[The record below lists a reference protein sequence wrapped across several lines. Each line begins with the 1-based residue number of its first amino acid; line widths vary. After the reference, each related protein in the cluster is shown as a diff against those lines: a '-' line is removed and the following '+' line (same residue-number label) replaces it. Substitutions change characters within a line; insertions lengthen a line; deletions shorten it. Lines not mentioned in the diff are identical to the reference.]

1 MIVVRV
7 ELWPGGNPN
16 AKVDL
21 GAATISNVSS
31 LAPISAYHVRLLKG
45 AAYSRRPGEVWREGE
60 VAAFPRADK
69 RFGPWELIALGLE
82 ATVGDQVA
90 RLKRYLTTIKPAEPQ
105 LALCRECVLYPAE
118 PPSGLCGARQAITAV
133 EENHA

>member
-1 MIVVRV
+1 MIVLRV

-21 GAATISNVSS
+21 GTATISNVSS

-45 AAYSRRPGEVWREGE
+45 AAYSRWPGEVWREGE
-60 VAAFPRADK
+60 VAAFPRADQ

-82 ATVGDQVA
+82 ATVGDRVA
-90 RLKRYLTTIKPAEPQ
+90 RLKRYLESIK
-105 LALCRECVLYPAE
+105 LRLCMKCGHYEAE
-118 PPSGLCGARQAITAV
+118 PPSPVCAACQAIVAV
-133 EENHA
+133 EEGCV